1 MKLYELTHEY
11 QEALDALSDNE
22 NFDSDTVKDT
32 LDGLKCEVEEKCLNV
47 AAYIKNCQAEVDAMK
62 EYEQRMNKKRKVVEN
77 KVASLKEYLQHHMET
92 TECTDIKGT
101 ELSLAVRLGPAA
113 LVIDDEALA
122 FERFHKVRT
131 VMDEAALKYCLVKG
145 DNFEYAHLEHRPYL
159 KIT

>member
-22 NFDSDTVKDT
+22 NFDSETVKDT

-47 AAYIKNCQAEVDAMK
+47 AAYIKNCQAEVTAMK
-62 EYEQRMNKKRKVVEN
+62 DYEQRMNKKRKVVEN

-92 TECTDIKGT
+92 NECKEIKGT
-101 ELSLAVRLGPAA
+101 ELSLAVRLGPEAV
-113 LVIDDEALA
+113 VIFDEEMTMRL
-122 FERFHKVRT
+122 FKKTIESVDK
-131 VMDEAALKYCLVKG
+131 MALKDYLHEGKELMC
-145 DNFEYAHLEHRPYL
+145 ARLERRPYL